1 MSYKDFQHKVYS
13 YLIKFNIEEDAIAQ
27 QYIQEAFQECNIRQ
41 IEMAEIAKEG
51 GALHCLSW
59 NVYLPKSHVKT

>member
-1 MSYKDFQHKVYS
+1 MP
-13 YLIKFNIEEDAIAQ
+13 KFDIDEDAIAL
-27 QYIQEAFQECNIRQ
+27 QYIQTAFPDCNIRQ
-41 IEMAEIAKEG
+41 IEMKEIAKEG